1 MSNQYYIQIQGKTP
15 IELPLDD
22 TKDYSIAFKL
32 LGIRSVVRTPLEENG
47 EYSYNYKL
55 ENLGDIT
62 VIAEDKVI
70 FGKNKSNSKRLR
82 NRCWSYSQENG
93 LDDEKFYDEI
103 IGKIILN
110 FDEVVEYLRKDQLT

>member
-1 MSNQYYIQIQGKTP
+1 MNIHFIQIQGKSP
-15 IELPLDD
+15 VEMPLDD
-22 TKDYSIAFKL
+22 TKDYSACFKL
-32 LGIRSVVRTPLEENG
+32 LGVKSVVRTPLEENG

-82 NRCWSYSQENG
+82 NRAWLYSQDNG
-93 LDDEKFYDEI
+93 LDDEKFYNDI

-110 FDEVVEYLRKDQLT
+110 FDDVVEYLNKCQ